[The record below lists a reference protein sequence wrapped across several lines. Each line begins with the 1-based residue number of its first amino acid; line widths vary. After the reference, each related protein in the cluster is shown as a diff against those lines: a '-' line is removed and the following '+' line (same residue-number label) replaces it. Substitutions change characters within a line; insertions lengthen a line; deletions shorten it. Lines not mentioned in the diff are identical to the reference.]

1 LFCNGYGIF
10 QKSGELDLKI
20 LQKILNS
27 VVMDY
32 FARKTS
38 VDLEGGYQCYQ
49 KNFIESF
56 NIPQL
61 TEQDIKFLM
70 DEENSNKI
78 NEFLIK
84 KYGLDRKPL
93 EHLMKS

>member
-1 LFCNGYGIF
+1 
-10 QKSGELDLKI
+10 
-20 LQKILNS
+20 
-27 VVMDY
+27 MDY
-32 FARKTS
+32 FAKKTS

-61 TEQDIKFLM
+61 TEQDIKFLK
-70 DEENSNKI
+70 DEEIKNKI

-84 KYGLDRKPL
+84 MYGLDREPL
-93 EHLMKS
+93 EYFMKA